1 MDGVIFVEE
10 NKEAVG
16 GFCGKTV
23 SEGRITVAVEEI
35 MPNRAQP
42 RRVFDQNSL
51 IELSESI
58 RENGLLQPIV
68 VRECE
73 DVVGSVFK
81 YELIAGERRLRAC
94 KMAGLTE
101 ILCILLDVGVEK
113 SAELAIIENLHRK
126 DLGIFETA
134 EAIASLIEVYGLTQE
149 EVARKLSITQS
160 AVANKLRLLKLSET
174 ERELIISNDL
184 TERHARC
191 LIRIGDECA
200 RKDVLERII
209 EKKMNVSAAE
219 EYVAGVLDGAEGLS
233 GVVLRDG
240 RGINCV
246 NVIQKVINKLRKS
259 GCEAKS
265 TCTETDD
272 FYIYTIT
279 VGKN

>member
-10 NKEAVG
+10 NKEIVG

-23 SEGRITVAVEEI
+23 SEGIIAVAVEEI

-58 RENGLLQPIV
+58 REHGLLQPIV

-73 DVVGSVFK
+73 EVVGSVFK

-101 ILCILLDVGVEK
+101 IPCILLDVGVEK

-134 EAIASLIEVYGLTQE
+134 EAILSLIEVYGLTHE

-191 LIRIGDECA
+191 LIRIGDERA
-200 RKDVLERII
+200 RRDVLERII

-219 EYVAGVLDGAEGLS
+219 EYVASVLDDVEGLR
-233 GVVLRDG
+233 GVILRG
-240 RGINCV
+240 ERGINCV
-246 NVIQKVINKLRKS
+246 NVIQRVINKLRKS

>member
-10 NKEAVG
+10 NKEIVG

-23 SEGRITVAVEEI
+23 SEGIIAVAVEEI

-58 RENGLLQPIV
+58 REHGLLQPIV

-73 DVVGSVFK
+73 EVVGSVFK

-101 ILCILLDVGVEK
+101 IPCILLDVGVEK

-134 EAIASLIEVYGLTQE
+134 EAILSLIEVYGLTQE

-191 LIRIGDECA
+191 LIRIGDERA
-200 RKDVLERII
+200 RRDVLERII

-219 EYVAGVLDGAEGLS
+219 EYVASVLDDVEGLR
-233 GVVLRDG
+233 GVILRG
-240 RGINCV
+240 ERGINCV
-246 NVIQKVINKLRKS
+246 NVIQRVINKLRKS

>member
-1 MDGVIFVEE
+1 MDSVIFLEE
-10 NKEAVG
+10 NKEVVG

-23 SEGRITVAVEEI
+23 PEGITMVAVEEI

-58 RENGLLQPIV
+58 GEHGLLQPIV

-73 DVVGSVFK
+73 EVVGSVFK

-101 ILCILLDVGVEK
+101 IPCILLDVGVEK

-126 DLGIFETA
+126 DLRIFETA

-174 ERELIISNDL
+174 ERELIMSNDL

-191 LIRIGDECA
+191 LIRIGDEYA
-200 RKDVLERII
+200 RRGVLERII

-219 EYVAGVLDGAEGLS
+219 EYVAGVLDDVEGS
-233 GVVLRDG
+233 RGFVLRDG